1 MLLVAMKQWQVQLRE
16 MRNELKEQDERQK
29 T

>member
-16 MRNELKEQDERQK
+16 MRNELEEQDERQK